1 MMSDE
6 SSRFREGVFAEN
18 AAGKADEPKE
28 RTKQKRDPHFP
39 GDDALTPP
47 MLIGMI
53 SRMHINLMR
62 NTEAPGSVMSQN
74 SCRVL
79 IRCLA
84 REDGLTQLELSRR
97 TRLKPPT
104 VSVALGRLE
113 NLGYVVR
120 EVSPN
125 DGREVNVRLT
135 GAGRALEDLTR
146 ERLRAADDIAMRDV
160 TPEESTELRR
170 ILLKIKNAL
179 AENENSADPRD
190 KN

>member
-1 MMSDE
+1 MSNE
-6 SSRFREGVFAEN
+6 SSNSYEGVFAGN
-18 AAGKADEPKE
+18 AVEKTDEPKE
-28 RTKQKRDPHFP
+28 RIGQKRFPPFP

-47 MLIGMI
+47 MLICMI

-104 VSVALGRLE
+104 VSVALSRLE
-113 NLGYVVR
+113 DLGYVVR
-120 EVSPN
+120 DASPS

-135 GAGRALEDLTR
+135 EAGRALDDLAR

-160 TPEESTELRR
+160 TPEESAELRR
-170 ILLKIKNAL
+170 ILLKMKNSL
-179 AENENSADPRD
+179 AENESSADPRD
-190 KN
+190 RR